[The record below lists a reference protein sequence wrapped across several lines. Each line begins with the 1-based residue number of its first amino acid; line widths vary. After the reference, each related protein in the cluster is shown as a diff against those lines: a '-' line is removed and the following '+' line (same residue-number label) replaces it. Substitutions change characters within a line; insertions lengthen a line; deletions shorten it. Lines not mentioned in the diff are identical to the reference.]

1 MNGPRKLTPMMR
13 FLKLNAFNVLVAGA
27 MVMAVS
33 AGLAEAAPRESG
45 ARLEEV
51 ERALEKGREKA
62 RALNKK
68 ATKIDQDLALLR
80 RDMVAAASIIQAQE
94 RRAAG
99 LIRGLQGLQAEE
111 AAKLSRL
118 TASRG
123 QLSGILVALQRVARY
138 PPEALITQPMPPADT
153 VRSAILLRAVVPQ
166 IENRAVRLRGDLE
179 SLAEA
184 RRKMAEKKAQFTSVT
199 TGLEEERKR
208 LAVLFGQKTA
218 LKHRTLA
225 ERRTEARRMKS
236 LAGEAATL
244 RQLLNKLSKD
254 SSRSGRRPESKKLEL
269 AETPADT
276 ASAKPDTPESIE
288 KVVGLPAG
296 LTGTPISGQRGKL
309 FLPVIGRITGRYG
322 QLAKSGLK
330 RKGIS
335 LETAAA
341 AQVVAPY
348 EGRVVFAGKFR
359 GYGELLIIEHGEGY
373 HSLLSGL
380 TRIDST
386 MGQWVVAGEPVGVM
400 GRSGRK
406 KQSLYV
412 EFRLNGQ
419 PINPLPWLAAKR

>member
-1 MNGPRKLTPMMR
+1 MMEFRK
-13 FLKLNAFNVLVAGA
+13 FSAFNILVAGA
-27 MVMAVS
+27 MVGALAMA
-33 AGLAEAAPRESG
+33 AWTGPAEAGPKDSG
-45 ARLEEV
+45 KRLKEV

-62 RALNKK
+62 RGLKEK
-68 ATKIDQDLALLR
+68 ATKIEQDLALLR

-99 LIRGLQGLQAEE
+99 LIRTLRELETQE

-138 PPEALITQPMPPADT
+138 PPEALITQPMPPSDT
-153 VRSAILLRAVVPQ
+153 VRSAILLRATVPE
-166 IENRAVRLRGDLE
+166 IEKRAVRLRDDLE
-179 SLAEA
+179 SLAKA
-184 RRKMAEKKAQFTSVT
+184 RREMAEKKAQFTSVT
-199 TGLEEERKR
+199 TGLEKERQR

-225 ERRTEARRMKS
+225 KRRTEARRLKS
-236 LAGEAATL
+236 LASEAVTL
-244 RQLLNKLSKD
+244 RDLLNKLN
-254 SSRSGRRPESKKLEL
+254 RGFQRPEPKIQE
-269 AETPADT
+269 PADSP
-276 ASAKPDTPESIE
+276 SAKPESME

-309 FLPVIGRITGRYG
+309 FLPAVGRIISRYG
-322 QLAKSGLK
+322 QLTKSGLK
-330 RKGIS
+330 RKGITFK
-335 LETAAA
+335 TAAD

-348 EGRVVFAGKFR
+348 EGRVVYAGKFR

-380 TRIDST
+380 NRIDST
-386 MGQWVVAGEPVGVM
+386 MGQWVVAGEPVGIM
-400 GRSGRK
+400 GRPGRK
-406 KQSLYV
+406 KPLLYV